1 MSQVPKVQPKPATDK
16 NKSALEQNHTNQPP
30 CGSCPPVR

>member
-1 MSQVPKVQPKPATDK
+1 MDQVPKIQPKPATD